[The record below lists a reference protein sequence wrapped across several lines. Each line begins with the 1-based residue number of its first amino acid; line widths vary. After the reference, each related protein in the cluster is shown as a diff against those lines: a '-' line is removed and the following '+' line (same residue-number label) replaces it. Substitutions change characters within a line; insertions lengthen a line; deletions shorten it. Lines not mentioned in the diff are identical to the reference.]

1 MMLNLTHKR
10 KRFHFLFPILWK
22 RFKKEREY
30 EETF

>member
-10 KRFHFLFPILWK
+10 KRFHFFISYIMET
-22 RFKKEREY
+22 FQKEREY